1 MQNTI
6 ICMVDNRKIYD
17 LNTDVQLFKIFN
29 INYNYAL
36 KNNYK
41 FMFFEIGK
49 CLSKDNKERH
59 PAWGKVAVLHY
70 ISKEHPNTKILYI
83 DSDAIFASF
92 QENVDSIFLNDNN
105 IFTFWEDAQRK
116 NHPMIPISGVIGIN
130 NNDLNLKYIDN
141 ILSEWYD
148 LKETRLWEQ
157 GVLQDIL
164 FPKYKNYIYII
175 PSLGFDFHKES
186 KCENGKKNENS
197 IWKHC
202 RFKPT
207 DEGISYYH
215 HNIKDKHFIYHFFG
229 GLKKENSM
237 DLILTDIYKEY
248 NISNTNIIPKSSEVI
263 SILNDKVSGILYTYL

>member
-1 MQNTI
+1 
-6 ICMVDNRKIYD
+6 
-17 LNTDVQLFKIFN
+17 
-29 INYNYAL
+29 
-36 KNNYK
+36 
-41 FMFFEIGK
+41 
-49 CLSKDNKERH
+49 
-59 PAWGKVAVLHY
+59 
-70 ISKEHPNTKILYI
+70 
-83 DSDAIFASF
+83 
-92 QENVDSIFLNDNN
+92 
-105 IFTFWEDAQRK
+105 
-116 NHPMIPISGVIGIN
+116 MIPISRVIGIN

-157 GVLQDIL
+157 DVLQDIL

-237 DLILTDIYKEY
+237 DLILTEIYNKY